1 MNLVRR
7 EGFVTALREGILW
20 YSTTQ
25 QEHGPEAAERA
36 LHVGGARDEEQ
47 PGPAPLAGD
56 ARRLHRVLAGVAH
69 VDLVFEQPENL
80 GASVLLIPPRPFLE
94 ILAGNRAVPQRVD

>member
-25 QEHGPEAAERA
+25 QEHGPEAAKA
-36 LHVGGARDEEQ
+36 LAQRF
-47 PGPAPLAGD
+47 AD
-56 ARRLHRVLAGVAH
+56 AVKG
-69 VDLVFEQPENL
+69 
-80 GASVLLIPPRPFLE
+80 SVLDIVYSPPSLLRRYKRWF
-94 ILAGNRAVPQRVD
+94 R

>member
-25 QEHGPEAAERA
+25 QEHGPEAAEALAQRFADAVDHTKKGSVLDIVYSPPRFLRRYKRWYKITARA
-36 LHVGGARDEEQ
+36 HRQ
-47 PGPAPLAGD
+47 TFGD
-56 ARRLHRVLAGVAH
+56 PPHRYRRL
-69 VDLVFEQPENL
+69 
-80 GASVLLIPPRPFLE
+80 RPQARSKSQLH
-94 ILAGNRAVPQRVD
+94 